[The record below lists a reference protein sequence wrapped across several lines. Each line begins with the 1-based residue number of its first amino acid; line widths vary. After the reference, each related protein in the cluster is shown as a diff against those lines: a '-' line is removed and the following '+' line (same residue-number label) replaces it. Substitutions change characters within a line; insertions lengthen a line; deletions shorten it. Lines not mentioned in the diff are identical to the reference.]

1 MYKAVVLSDTQGF
14 AILKQEWEEL
24 YDKSP
29 LVTPFQSWAW
39 LYSWWEI
46 YGERYE
52 PRLVTVRDDKDL
64 LVGLVPL
71 TLERR
76 PGFGRLLLIGTGIT
90 DHLDMLAR
98 RARKTK
104 AAEAGREALQQMDS
118 WHVADLQEVRPK
130 AVAWDI
136 FRGWAWPRVHI
147 RQSSCP
153 VLDAKSWEELLVPL
167 SRNGREKARKALR
180 RAKADGIRCE
190 VAGQRSVEQAARS
203 CLALYRESW
212 RRRGITSKHLNR
224 RFGSHMLAA
233 AKRMSASG
241 CGGVYEFRRG
251 KELVASDFVLLGQ
264 EYVAGYLQGASE
276 YALRRYQINSLFTR
290 NWADTALERGVP
302 TVNLMRGVAQHKLRW
317 NPKIIDNHRLI
328 LGQDRVSFAPYAAYH
343 LLRSEAAQC
352 AKSEDA
358 PAWIKFA
365 TDRLKGFLPK

>member
-1 MYKAVVLSDTQGF
+1 
-14 AILKQEWEEL
+14 
-24 YDKSP
+24 
-29 LVTPFQSWAW
+29 
-39 LYSWWEI
+39 
-46 YGERYE
+46 
-52 PRLVTVRDDKDL
+52 
-64 LVGLVPL
+64 
-71 TLERR
+71 
-76 PGFGRLLLIGTGIT
+76 
-90 DHLDMLAR
+90 
-98 RARKTK
+98 
-104 AAEAGREALQQMDS
+104 
-118 WHVADLQEVRPK
+118 
-130 AVAWDI
+130 
-136 FRGWAWPRVHI
+136 
-147 RQSSCP
+147 
-153 VLDAKSWEELLVPL
+153 
-167 SRNGREKARKALR
+167 
-180 RAKADGIRCE
+180 
-190 VAGQRSVEQAARS
+190 
-203 CLALYRESW
+203 
-212 RRRGITSKHLNR
+212 
-224 RFGSHMLAA
+224 MLAA

-365 TDRLKGFLPK
+365 TDRLKGLLPK